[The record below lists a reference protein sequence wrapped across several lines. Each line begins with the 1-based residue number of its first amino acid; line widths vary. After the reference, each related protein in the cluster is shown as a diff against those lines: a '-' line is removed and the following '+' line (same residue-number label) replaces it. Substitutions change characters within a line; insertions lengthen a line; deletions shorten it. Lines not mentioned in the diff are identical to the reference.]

1 MLSTFC
7 PPIPIFYS
15 LDQAMLLRVWIL
27 FYFVKYAF
35 IKTCQLINSSY
46 SFSPSAQTC
55 LWVHACI
62 FVAPSQCPLLSC
74 CVQRTLEKEARQ
86 CQALVIWTDCDR
98 EGENIGFEIID
109 VCKAGTVATLVG
121 RCRCRVGASEWA
133 RRLSELN
140 TLHIGKLDFSGLR
153 RGGTRL
159 RLQVW
164 RVRTV

>member
-1 MLSTFC
+1 
-7 PPIPIFYS
+7 
-15 LDQAMLLRVWIL
+15 MLLRVWVF

-62 FVAPSQCPLLSC
+62 FVAPFKCPLLSC

-98 EGENIGFEIID
+98 EGENIGFEIND
-109 VCKAGTVATLVG
+109 VCKAGTVATSRGPLPTSRG
-121 RCRCRVGASEWA
+121 RKRVSAQTFRIECFAYWKIGLLGFEERRHPISPASVE
-133 RRLSELN
+133 SEDILA
-140 TLHIGKLDFSGLR
+140 LHKRYCKLWDN
-153 RGGTRL
+153 
-159 RLQVW
+159 
-164 RVRTV
+164 